1 VAERVP
7 SDHPS
12 VTTFGATVTRTG
24 GTHRPSL
31 RLPDDASVSAGDE
44 IRLSL
49 DSSPRHARVER
60 DASGLVVRDAA
71 DNRRLLRNAGDGV
84 NHLVEWCQR
93 HDRGPGDAVE
103 LDEVEPGFFY
113 GLRVPGKR
121 TVYEVVERPDSSLAA
136 IADRLDEE

>member
-12 VTTFGATVTRTG
+12 VTTLRATIARTG

-31 RLPDDASVSAGDE
+31 RLPDEASVTAGDE

-49 DSSPRHARVER
+49 DGSPRFARVES
-60 DASGLVVRDAA
+60 DASGLVIRSAA
-71 DNRRLLRNAGDGV
+71 DNRRLARQSRDGV
-84 NHLVEWCQR
+84 NRLVEWCQR
-93 HDRGPGDAVE
+93 HDRDPGDAVE
-103 LDEVEPGFFY
+103 LDAVDPGFFY

-121 TVYEVVERPDSSLAA
+121 TVYDVVERPDTSLAA